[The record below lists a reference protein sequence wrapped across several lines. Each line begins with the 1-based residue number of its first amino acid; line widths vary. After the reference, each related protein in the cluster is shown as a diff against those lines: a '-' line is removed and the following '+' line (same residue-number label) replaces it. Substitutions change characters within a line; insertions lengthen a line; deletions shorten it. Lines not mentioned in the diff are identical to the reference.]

1 MKKYLGV
8 IVLAVGIIL
17 SGLIL
22 VKNNLVKQENPADYH
37 QASFYKQL
45 DNGMVQCQLCPNK
58 CILGSGQ
65 RGICGVRENI
75 QGKLYSLVY
84 GQPVSVHVDPIEK
97 KPLYHFLPS
106 SKAYSLGT
114 AGCNLDCK
122 NCQNWDIAHRSP
134 EDVDS
139 RKMTP
144 EEVVEA
150 AVNSKAEVIAFTYNE
165 PTVWY
170 EYMYDIAKLAKEEGL
185 KTASISSGYINPE
198 PLKKLLPHLDAM
210 KIDLKGFNDETYQQ
224 LNQGRLQP
232 VLDSIKTVHQSDTWL
247 ELVNLIVP
255 GYTDNL
261 DEIEEMCQWI
271 YDEVGPDVPLHFS
284 RFSPAYKLPNLPPTS
299 SQTLIEARKICL
311 ESGLNY
317 VYIGN
322 LQTENAAN
330 TYCPENDEIVIKR
343 SAFLVEENNIDPNG
357 TTSTCPTTIPG
368 VWK

>member
-8 IVLAVGIIL
+8 IVLGVGIIL
-17 SGLIL
+17 SGLIA
-22 VKNNLVKQENPADYH
+22 VKNNLINQEKPADYH

-45 DNGMVQCQLCPNK
+45 DNEMVQCQLCPNR
-58 CILGSGQ
+58 CILKPGQ

-84 GQPVSVHVDPIEK
+84 SQPVSVHVDPIEK

-139 RKMTP
+139 RQMTP

-150 AVNSKAEVIAFTYNE
+150 AKNSGAEVIAFTYNE

-170 EYMYDIAKLAKEEGL
+170 EYMLDIAKLAKKENL
-185 KTASISSGYINPE
+185 KTANISSGYINPE
-198 PLKKLLPHLDAM
+198 PLKELLPYLDAM
-210 KIDLKGFNDETYQQ
+210 KIDLKGFNDKTYQQ

-232 VLDSIKTVHQSDTWL
+232 VLDSIKTVHDSDTWL
-247 ELVNLIVP
+247 EIVNLVVP

-261 DEIEEMCQWI
+261 DEIKEMCQWI

-284 RFSPAYKLPNLPPTS
+284 RFSPAYKLPNLSPTS
-299 SQTLIEARKICL
+299 SETLIKARQTCL
-311 ESGLNY
+311 DVGLNY

-322 LQTENAAN
+322 LQTENAGN
-330 TYCPENDEIVIKR
+330 TFCPENNEIIIKR
-343 SAFLVEENNIDPNG
+343 NAFLIEENNINSDGSSPNC
-357 TTSTCPTTIPG
+357 SVSIPG
-368 VWK
+368 VWQ